1 MSVKISVI
9 DRKDKAIADFTEE
22 RSEFSKMTVEQLMR
36 KIIKSSEYLS
46 KKKFDIN
53 RMRLT
58 VGDAKG
64 LALSDKRTL
73 LDKIFQEETVVKLV
87 FKDLGPQ
94 ISWKLVFLIEY
105 FGPILIT
112 VFLMIF

>member
-1 MSVKISVI
+1 MISAEQNSTMSQKN
-9 DRKDKAIADFTEE
+9 
-22 RSEFSKMTVEQLMR
+22 
-36 KIIKSSEYLS
+36 IIKSSEYLS

-73 LDKIFQEETVVKLV
+73 LTKIF
-87 FKDLGPQ
+87 
-94 ISWKLVFLIEY
+94 
-105 FGPILIT
+105 
-112 VFLMIF
+112 